1 MNINQPL
8 QKRGRLPG
16 RVKPEAEKLTT
27 GRPRKQP
34 PADAF
39 EVIQAATASGA
50 SKIGVAMALGISTDV
65 LARWLDERPDLKQGF
80 DAGREKERASLHNVL
95 YAAAMAGAVVP
106 ALFLLKARHGYQEGQ
121 QEAQTNRVNITF
133 NLPGAVP
140 LDKFLV
146 IDDANNRTE
155 PVPAKPALTAR
166 RA

>member
-1 MNINQPL
+1 MNINQPP

-16 RVKPEAEKLTT
+16 RVKPESEKLTI

-50 SKIGVAMALGISTDV
+50 SKIGVAMALGVSTDV

-95 YAAAMAGAVVP
+95 YEAAMAGAVVP

-133 NLPGAVP
+133 NIPGALP
-140 LDKFLV
+140 LNKFMV
-146 IDDANNRTE
+146 IENADDRTQ
-155 PVPAKPALTAR
+155 PVSAKLTRGA
-166 RA
+166 